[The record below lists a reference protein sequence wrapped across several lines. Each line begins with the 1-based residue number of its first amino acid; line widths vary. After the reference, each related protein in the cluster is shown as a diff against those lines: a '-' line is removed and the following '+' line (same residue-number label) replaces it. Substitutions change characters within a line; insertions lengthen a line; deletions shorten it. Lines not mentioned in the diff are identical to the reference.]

1 MTLKKP
7 QEYID
12 DLRAMAGEIDVY
24 MFGEKVEN
32 YVDNPIIRPS
42 INAMAMTYKLA
53 QEPEYEDLMT
63 EVSTLTG
70 ERVNRFTYLHQSKED
85 LIKKVKMLRLL
96 GQKTGCCFQRCVGMD
111 AVNALYN
118 TTFEMDAK
126 HKTDYH
132 ERFKKWLIDIQNQDL
147 TIDGCMTDAR
157 GDRSK
162 SPGQQPDPDAYLRV
176 VEQREDGIVVRGCK
190 LHQTGM
196 INSHEILVMP
206 NNSLRPGEEEWA
218 VCFAIPLNTPG
229 MIFVY
234 GRQSCDTRKLEGG
247 DIDIGNKYFGGQEV
261 MTIFNNVFVPWE
273 RVFMCGETDFTT
285 MIVERFAGYHRQS
298 YGGCKVGVGDNL
310 IGCAKALADY
320 QGVAK
325 ASGVKDKIVEMCHL
339 NETLYA
345 CGIACSAEGR
355 ETAAGNYLID
365 ILLANICKQNV
376 TRFPY
381 EIARL
386 GQDIAGGYFVTMPSE
401 KDFDIPEVGE
411 LVKKYST
418 TSTDV
423 PVENRQR
430 MLRLMENLTLGCA
443 AVGYL
448 TESMHGAGSP
458 QAQRIMITRLIDLE
472 HRKELAEKLCGV
484 KENNDVDWE

>member
-1 MTLKKP
+1 MAYKTP
-7 QEYID
+7 QQYID
-12 DLRAMAGEIDVY
+12 DLREYAKEIDLY
-24 MFGEKVEN
+24 MFGEKVDN

-53 QEPEYEDLMT
+53 LEPEYEDLMT
-63 EVSTLTG
+63 ATSTLTG
-70 ERVNRFTYLHQSKED
+70 EKCNRFTYLHQSPED
-85 LIKKVKMLRLL
+85 LVKKVKMLRLL

-111 AVNALYN
+111 AINAVYN
-118 TTFEMDAK
+118 TTFELDQK
-126 HKTDYH
+126 HGTEYH
-132 ERFKKWLIDIQNQDL
+132 ERFKKWLVDIQKNDL
-147 TIDGCMTDAR
+147 VVDGCMTDAR

-162 SPGQQPDPDAYLRV
+162 SPGQQPDPDAYLRI
-176 VEQREDGIVVRGCK
+176 VEKREDGIVVNGCK

-206 NNSLRPGEEEWA
+206 NNTLKADEGDWA

-229 MIFVY
+229 MVYVY

-273 RVFMCGETDFTT
+273 RVFMCGESDFTT

-310 IGCAKALADY
+310 IGAAKAIADY
-320 QGVAK
+320 QGAAK
-325 ASGVKDKIVEMCHL
+325 ASHVKDKLVEMCHL
-339 NETLYA
+339 NETMYA

-355 ETAAGNYLID
+355 KTVAGNYLID

-386 GQDIAGGYFVTMPSE
+386 AQDIAGGYFVTMPSQ
-401 KDFDIPEVGE
+401 KDFDNKEVGE
-411 LVKKYST
+411 LVKKYSA
-418 TSTDV
+418 TSTEV
-423 PVENRQR
+423 PVEKRQR
-430 MLRLMENLTLGCA
+430 MLRLIENLTLGCA

-458 QAQRIMITRLIDLE
+458 QAQRIMITRQVDLE
-472 HRKELAEKLCGV
+472 YRKELAEKLCGN
-484 KENNDVDWE
+484 KENNDVDWK

>member
-1 MTLKKP
+1 MTLKSA

-12 DLRAMAGEIDVY
+12 DLRAMAGELDIY

-53 QEPEYEDLMT
+53 MDPEYEDLMT
-63 EVSTLTG
+63 ATSTLTG
-70 ERVNRFTYLHQSKED
+70 NKVNRFAYLHQSPED
-85 LIKKVKMLRLL
+85 LVKKVKMQRLL

-111 AVNALYN
+111 AINAVYN
-118 TTFEMDAK
+118 TTFEMDEK
-126 HKTDYH
+126 HGSDYH
-132 ERFKKWLIDIQNQDL
+132 QRFKNWLVNIQEKDL
-147 TIDGCMTDAR
+147 VVDGCMTDAR

-162 SPGQQPDPDAYLRV
+162 SPGQQPDPDAYLHV
-176 VEQREDGIVVRGCK
+176 VERREDGIVVRGCK

-206 NNSLRPGEEEWA
+206 NNSLKEGEEDWA

-229 MIFVY
+229 MVFVY

-247 DIDIGNKYFGGQEV
+247 NIDIGNVYFGGQEV
-261 MTIFNNVFVPWE
+261 MTIFNDVFVPYD
-273 RVFMCGETDFTT
+273 RVFMLGEVDFTT
-285 MIVERFAGYHRQS
+285 MVVERFAGYHRQS
-298 YGGCKVGVGDNL
+298 YGGCKVGVGDTL
-310 IGCAKALADY
+310 IGASKAIVDY
-320 QGVAK
+320 QGAAK
-325 ASGVKDKIVEMCHL
+325 ASHVKDKLIEMCHL

-345 CGIACSAEGR
+345 CGIACSAEGTK
-355 ETAAGNYLID
+355 TAAGNYLID
-365 ILLANICKQNV
+365 LLLANICKQNV

-386 GQDIAGGYFVTMPSE
+386 AQDLAGGLFVTMPSE
-401 KDFDIPEVGE
+401 KDYETPEVGD
-411 LVKKYST
+411 LVKKYTQSVG
-418 TSTDV
+418 SV
-423 PVENRQR
+423 PVEKRQR
-430 MLRLMENLTLGCA
+430 MLRLIENLTLGCA

-458 QAQRIMITRLIDLE
+458 QAQRIMISRLVDME
-472 HRKELAEKLCGV
+472 YRKELAEKLCGN
-484 KENNDVDWE
+484 KENTDVDWK